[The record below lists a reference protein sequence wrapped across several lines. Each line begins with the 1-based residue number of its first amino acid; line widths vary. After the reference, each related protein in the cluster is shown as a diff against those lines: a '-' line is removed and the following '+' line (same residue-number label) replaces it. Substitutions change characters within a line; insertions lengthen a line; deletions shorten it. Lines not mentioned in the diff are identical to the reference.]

1 MEKLTVPEAILQSL
15 ESLVKPANSLEVT
28 EDIKCKKLYDF
39 SGRTPESTISAQ
51 LGDFVRKGDSRVK
64 RYRGKG
70 GLYYYYLTKYEDQI
84 ETRVLTESIEV
95 SSVKSVSQQDKR
107 FIERDLHML
116 LSTYL
121 NSTGV
126 SSKTIFHEASNGKD
140 PHQVWTHPDM
150 IGVQFNTMKSSAT
163 HQLLQCI
170 DSAETFKLSSYE
182 LKREINSDNDL
193 KMAYFQAVSNSSW
206 ANYGYLVTFQFS
218 SSLTDE
224 LKRLN
229 QAFGIGL
236 IELKANPFQSQVI
249 FQPRERPLD
258 FSTIDKLCRMNKS
271 YESFIQKLEGCL
283 NATEKYVNASRKE
296 LAEICDKYLLNE
308 SEAGE
313 YCRSKGIV
321 DED

>member
-1 MEKLTVPEAILQSL
+1 MIVPEAIIKTL
-15 ESLVKPANSLEVT
+15 EDLVKPVNSIEVT
-28 EDIKCKKLYDF
+28 KHILENKYYDF

-70 GLYYYYLTKYEDQI
+70 GLYYYYLTKHEDQT
-84 ETRVLTESIEV
+84 ETSVLTESIETA
-95 SSVKSVSQQDKR
+95 SGKAASPQGKK

-116 LSTYL
+116 LSSYL
-121 NSTGV
+121 HSTGV
-126 SSKTIFHEASNGKD
+126 ASKTIYHEASNGKD

-206 ANYGYLVTFQFS
+206 ANYGYLVTFELS

-224 LKRLN
+224 IKRLN
-229 QAFGIGL
+229 QAFGIGV
-236 IELKANPFQSQVI
+236 IELKANPFQSQVV

-271 YESFIQKLEGCL
+271 YEMFIQKLEGCL

-296 LAEICDKYLLNE
+296 LAEICDKYFLNE
-308 SEAGE
+308 SEAEE
-313 YCRSKGIV
+313 YCRSKSIR